1 MDTAQLSLN
10 LRNSGINR
18 AVEHADVTHD
28 DWSTQAYSLFETYV
42 RYISFQE
49 TFQIEDFRDW
59 ARGRRLPEP
68 PSKRAFGFI
77 PLKAA
82 RAGLIEKHG
91 YAQVSNPKAHM
102 ANATVWRRK

>member
-1 MDTAQLSLN
+1 MNATQLSLN

-28 DWSTQAYSLFETYV
+28 DWSVQAYSLFETYV
-42 RYISFQE
+42 RYISFHE
-49 TFQIEDFRDW
+49 TFQIEDFREW
-59 ARGRRLPEP
+59 TKGRGLPEP

-82 RAGLIEKHG
+82 RAGLIEKCGHSK
-91 YAQVSNPKAHM
+91 VNNPTAHQ
-102 ANATVWRRK
+102 AFASVWKRK